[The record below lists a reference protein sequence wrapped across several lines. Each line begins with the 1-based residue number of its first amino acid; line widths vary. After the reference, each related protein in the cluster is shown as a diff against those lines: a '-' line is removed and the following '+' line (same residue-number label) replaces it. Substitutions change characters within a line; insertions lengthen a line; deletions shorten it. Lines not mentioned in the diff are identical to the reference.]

1 MKNNIPFVGGWAQWP
16 KPHLITHRGVV
27 VIVDTFSLAH
37 GVVWWSSRSWLT
49 CEVLTLGAGG
59 GCCLTRDVWWRV
71 VVEWLWSKCEVLLL
85 LLTGG
90 GGVCRS
96 MCVWEVVEGVENVAL
111 TVWTDLELLLLPCCQ
126 SGRHPPLPQTHHP
139 LAPPSSLNAHPLGRD
154 TGMGNTVIIWSRVC
168 SGTGLGWSYC
178 IHTHGFTGIIYISIY
193 YVCNYQFV
201 EL

>member
-27 VIVDTFSLAH
+27 VVVDTFSLTR

-59 GCCLTRDVWWRV
+59 GCRLMRDVWWRV
-71 VVEWLWSKCEVLLL
+71 VVEWLWLKREVLLL

-96 MCVWEVVEGVENVAL
+96 MRVWEMVEGVENVAL
-111 TVWTDLELLLLPCCQ
+111 TVWTDLV
-126 SGRHPPLPQTHHP
+126 TD
-139 LAPPSSLNAHPLGRD
+139 PSPAKTG
-154 TGMGNTVIIWSRVC
+154 TGMLRVIFSSPVPIPV
-168 SGTGLGWSYC
+168 TPVPA
-178 IHTHGFTGIIYISIY
+178 IPHGFTFPCPSLARWALGRVRLSA
-193 YVCNYQFV
+193 NHPHSPPSL
-201 EL
+201 EM